1 MIQEL
6 AQDKKR
12 QIETKRVELN
22 NLSICPQNRIKRADL
37 KLEIEQLLDEV
48 DQIKSGISP
57 ASYYSSLNK
66 VLTLSKEE
74 LEKQIQNIGL
84 TPDDLPS
91 PIDPKTGKPKPK
103 KRRTSLEE
111 SPAATKKQKILQ
123 DTTNFFNT
131 LLQDGEI
138 EDFCEPEQQGTL
150 KKKLTERQKT
160 QKVSPYCC
168 RSISVRQLLKKV
180 SANTAQYVQEMSF

>member
-1 MIQEL
+1 LIHEL
-6 AQDKKR
+6 VQDKKK
-12 QIETKRVELN
+12 QIETKKSELSQ
-22 NLSICPQNRIKRADL
+22 LPICPVNRVKRADI
-37 KLEIEQLLDEV
+37 KLEIEQLVDEI
-48 DQIKSGISP
+48 DQIQSGISP

-103 KRRTSLEE
+103 KKRTSLEE

-123 DTTNFFNT
+123 ETTNFFNT

-138 EDFCEPEQQGTL
+138 EDFCEPEQQGTANSSL
-150 KKKLTERQKT
+150 TGSRKLEKR
-160 QKVSPYCC
+160 VFVVLILPW
-168 RSISVRQLLKKV
+168 
-180 SANTAQYVQEMSF
+180 